1 MKHELIHVPS
11 HPTVGVVHV
20 AHVDHAVHA
29 PAGAGRRALTMLAAP
44 LCALALA
51 GCLATPGGTAGNV
64 AEVSRYDYAVLEGF
78 HDARLQEGS
87 TVASFKAQLT
97 PLALMS
103 GGGKD
108 VWEQTFELTPA
119 GLGKV
124 HVREPNARPFGGRD
138 DYRPAFYKVSVESAE
153 ARNLRWEV
161 WTTEN
166 DYQVHLSG
174 GLFGGSSKLTFKK
187 IMGPFNN
194 GEVVKV
200 DFVPTGT
207 TNAWGTLYAARRP
220 LIVAYSPG
228 EPGKRFVVKLHKAEL
243 APQ

>member
-1 MKHELIHVPS
+1 MKIARFFPLSPCPADGPS
-11 HPTVGVVHV
+11 GS
-20 AHVDHAVHA
+20 A
-29 PAGAGRRALTMLAAP
+29 RRRLALAAP
-44 LCALALA
+44 LGALALA
-51 GCLATPGGTAGNV
+51 GCLATPGGTPPGTV
-64 AEVSRYDYAVLEGF
+64 AEVSRNDYAVLEGF
-78 HDARLQEGS
+78 HDARLQQGS
-87 TVASFKAQLT
+87 TVASFKAQHA
-97 PLALMS
+97 PPWGAR
-103 GGGKD
+103 KD
-108 VWEQTFELTPA
+108 VWEQAFELTAA

-124 HVREPNARPFGGRD
+124 HVRDPNAAPFGGRD

-200 DFVPTGT
+200 DFVPTST
-207 TNAWGTLYAARRP
+207 KTAWGTLYAARRP
-220 LIVAYSPG
+220 LIVAYAPD